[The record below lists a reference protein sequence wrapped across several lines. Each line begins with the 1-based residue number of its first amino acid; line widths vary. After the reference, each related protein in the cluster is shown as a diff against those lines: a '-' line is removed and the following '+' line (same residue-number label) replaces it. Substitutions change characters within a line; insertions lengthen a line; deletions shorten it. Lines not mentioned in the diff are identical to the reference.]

1 MECCSWKFLERL
13 INCSRSFTSR
23 LQQLPSMTLATSFGC
38 DSITT
43 WLEGS
48 VVMVALICLAML
60 TSFSGVIM

>member
-1 MECCSWKFLERL
+1 MVILGIDRETGRL
-13 INCSRSFTSR
+13 LAPFYFAPAASSI
-23 LQQLPSMTLATSFGC
+23 TLATSFGC

-48 VVMVALICLAML
+48 VVVMALICLAML